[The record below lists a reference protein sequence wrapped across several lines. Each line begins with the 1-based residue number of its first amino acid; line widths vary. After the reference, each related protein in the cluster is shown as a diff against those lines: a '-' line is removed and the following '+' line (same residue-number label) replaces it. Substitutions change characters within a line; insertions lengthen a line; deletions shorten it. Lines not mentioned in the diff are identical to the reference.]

1 MARSDEVAHI
11 AAQVQRLLELP
22 AAVEDAE
29 AFWADASRSEKG
41 VAWAPLPVT
50 PAGWRQVAYKYTRW
64 LKYHAK
70 VEPHAA
76 NRMTKLLRSKDNV
89 EAV

>member
-1 MARSDEVAHI
+1 MARSAEVAHI
-11 AAQVQRLLELP
+11 AQQVQKLLELP
-22 AAVEDAE
+22 EVKDAE
-29 AFWADASRSEKG
+29 AFWEDASRSEKG
-41 VAWAPLPVT
+41 VPWASLPVT

-64 LKYHAK
+64 LKYRGAAS
-70 VEPHAA
+70 PHAA